1 MHPAGVLA
9 IILWILIAAAI
20 VLAMFRLL
28 IDGQS
33 KAMQERA
40 FKEVVEER
48 GFKQKPGE
56 SVRQFVRRAQRQES
70 RRPSPLPR
78 SFAQPPLPRIRD
90 EGGERRR

>member
-1 MHPAGVLA
+1 MHPAGVFA
-9 IILWILIAAAI
+9 IVLWILIAVAI
-20 VLAMFRLL
+20 VLVMFRLL
-28 IDGQS
+28 NGQS

-56 SVRQFVRRAQRQES
+56 SVREFVRRAQRQES